1 MYKIRITLFKYK
13 IVTLAL
19 AYILAHFEKLG
30 WKKKKKNLSSGPG
43 STKVIDAQVISF
55 LWDLVSPKWENKED
69 GLNKLSISS
78 QFQHPEI
85 IKWSTEAKESKQ
97 GTVSKG
103 NEYHLK

>member
-1 MYKIRITLFKYK
+1 MYILRITLFKYK
-13 IVTLAL
+13 TVTLAL

-30 WKKKKKNLSSGPG
+30 WKKKNLSSGPG
-43 STKVIDAQVISF
+43 LTKVIDAQVISF

-78 QFQHPEI
+78 QCQHPEI

-97 GTVSKG
+97 GTLSKG